1 MINFQDLGLSAPL
14 LRAIEEKGYE
24 NPTPIQ
30 EQAIPP
36 VLRGR
41 DLQGCAQTGTGKTA
55 AFTLPILQ
63 LLAAE
68 PPVRGRREIRAL
80 VLTPTRELAIQIDEC
95 CRDYAR
101 YMPIRHCVIFGGV
114 NQRPQVEALQQGVD
128 LLVATPGRLLD
139 LIGQGY
145 ISLTHLRFFVLDEAD
160 RMLDMGFIHDIRRI
174 LPLLPE
180 RRQTLFFSATMPAE
194 IAALAARILHDPE
207 LVSVT
212 PPASVVETIAQRVH
226 FAEKSE
232 KSALLIDLLRHSEA
246 RQVLVFTRTKHGADR
261 LARILNKAGIE
272 AAALHGNKSQNARVR
287 AMNDFKSGACRV
299 LIATDI
305 AARGIDIDQL
315 PLVINYELPEVAETY
330 VHRIGRTGRAGRDG
344 AAWSFCSEA
353 ELEYLLDIQ
362 RLTGLTIPVEGE
374 VPEYAARALAEAER
388 KQAAKAG
395 RRSAPHSAPKAAPA
409 PKRKEKEARPA
420 ATPAGAPAIA
430 PQAEAREKAEKMEQ
444 GEKTGKAPQPQPSE
458 SLENSQKAQG
468 PQPSEHPEKPEK
480 RESSEISAA
489 ENAPKKRRRRR
500 HRGQGPEHGV
510 GNGPEEAGIGAG
522 AERAEPAAMES
533 SAATVETSGTKPAAG
548 VPRPS
553 HAATQPAEPT
563 GLGSGAAPEAA
574 AEPQSAS
581 AASATSAASAA
592 SAPESGDKPRKR
604 RRKKSAP
611 TADSAAGSAS
621 ETAARQK
628 PAAPVAEKAPK
639 TAARQNTATPAAGEA
654 PKTAARQKPAT
665 PAAEEAPKTA
675 ARQKPADSAP
685 EKQPSARPGTKRN
698 TPNPSARPEKA
709 RTHNAPRLE
718 YVDNEPK
725 TGIERARNRRVPD
738 REHEQSK
745 SQKEIPH
752 TNDWKNR
759 VKSLLLRSFRK

>member
-1 MINFQDLGLSAPL
+1 MMKFQDLGLSAPL

-24 NPTPIQ
+24 TPTPIQ

-101 YMPIRHCVIFGGV
+101 HTPIRHCVIFGGV

-145 ISLTHLRFFVLDEAD
+145 ITLDRLRFFVLDEAD

-174 LPLLPE
+174 LPLLPAE
-180 RRQTLFFSATMPAE
+180 RQSLFFSATMPAD
-194 IAALAARILHDPE
+194 IAELAARILHDPV

-232 KSALLIDLLRHSEA
+232 KSSLLIDLLRTSEA

-272 AAALHGNKSQNARVR
+272 AAAIHGNKSQNARVR

-344 AAWSFCSEA
+344 SAWSFCSEA

-362 RLTGLTIPVEGE
+362 RLTGVTIPVEGE

-388 KQAAKAG
+388 KQAGKSG
-395 RRSAPHSAPKAAPA
+395 RRATPKPAAQSAPVPK
-409 PKRKEKEARPA
+409 KEKSGEA
-420 ATPAGAPAIA
+420 G
-430 PQAEAREKAEKMEQ
+430 KAEKTGIMEMP
-444 GEKTGKAPQPQPSE
+444 GK
-458 SLENSQKAQG
+458 
-468 PQPSEHPEKPEK
+468 PEKPEW
-480 RESSEISAA
+480 A
-489 ENAPKKRRRRR
+489 EEPEDPETPEAPENSDEETAPKKRRRKRR
-500 HRGQGPEHGV
+500 RGPKAPE
-510 GNGPEEAGIGAG
+510 GNAAAAGTAATDGTA
-522 AERAEPAAMES
+522 AAVPVTEAEPAA
-533 SAATVETSGTKPAAG
+533 AATATTAVAGREPAA
-548 VPRPS
+548 R
-553 HAATQPAEPT
+553 
-563 GLGSGAAPEAA
+563 PEAA
-574 AEPQSAS
+574 ASQSTAANPAEPQST
-581 AASATSAASAA
+581 AANPAANPAA
-592 SAPESGDKPRKR
+592 ESGDKPRKR
-604 RRKKSAP
+604 RRRKKNAP
-611 TADSAAGSAS
+611 DTDPAGKAPAAAGSAAGEMP
-621 ETAARQK
+621 ETTVPAKKEVSAPESATKAAS
-628 PAAPVAEKAPK
+628 PAPENTTEAAPRRK
-639 TAARQNTATPAAGEA
+639 TATPDAGNSPASAAGNTPEA
-654 PKTAARQKPAT
+654 ALRQNQKKTRT
-665 PAAEEAPKTA
+665 
-675 ARQKPADSAP
+675 
-685 EKQPSARPGTKRN
+685 RN
-698 TPNPSARPEKA
+698 T
-709 RTHNAPRLE
+709 PRLE

-725 TGIERARNRRVPD
+725 TGIERARDRQVPD
-738 REHEQSK
+738 REHEESK
-745 SQKEIPH
+745 PQKQIPH
-752 TNDWKNR
+752 TNDWKKR